1 MNEYKISL
9 SGAAAQGAPRPKNKF
24 WLKFLGL
31 LFLLLLVGGGFMALK
46 VGNTFWVISERIAS
60 FLGTRTQDF
69 PQADPAEQNRI
80 DILVLGLRGEGEEHG
95 GSLTDTLL
103 LVSIKTDEKKVAL
116 ISIPRDTYLKLPV
129 VNRKTKI
136 NEAFE
141 LGERAEPGGGGLF
154 LAKRAVQEIVGVNID
169 YVVSVDFRAFQ
180 EIVDQVLSGIDV
192 EVAKP
197 FRENLQWGGI
207 DFYVP
212 QGIVHMDGNTAL
224 YYVRS
229 RFTTSD
235 FDRARRQQ
243 EVLLAMRKKASAL
256 GLAAHPEKVISILTT
271 LGRHIRA
278 DANANDILKLVT
290 LGREYASIAPE
301 RLVIDTSTGLLAS
314 ASIDGAYVLLPTTGS
329 FIPIHDRVR
338 NIFEETR

>member
-9 SGAAAQGAPRPKNKF
+9 NGAPSEGAPHPKNKF

-31 LFLLLLVGGGFMALK
+31 LLLLLLVGGGFMVLK
-46 VGNTFWVISERIAS
+46 IGNTFSVISEHIAS

-69 PQADPAEQNRI
+69 PPANPAEQNRI

-103 LVSIKTDEKKVAL
+103 LVSIKTDEKKIAFV
-116 ISIPRDTYLKLPV
+116 SIPRDTYLELPV
-129 VNRKTKI
+129 VNRKAKI

-141 LGERAEPGGGGLF
+141 LGERAQPGGGGLF

-180 EIVDQVLSGIDV
+180 EIVDNVLSGIDV
-192 EVAKP
+192 DVAKP
-197 FRENLQWGGI
+197 FRENLQWGGT

-212 QGIVHMDGNTAL
+212 QGTVHMNGETAL

-243 EVLLAMRKKASAL
+243 EVLLAMRKKASTL
-256 GLAAHPEKVISILTT
+256 GLATHPEKVISILTT
-271 LGRHIRA
+271 LGRHVRA
-278 DANANDILKLVT
+278 DANANDILKLAT
-290 LGREYASIAPE
+290 LGREYASVVPS
-301 RLVIDTSTGLLAS
+301 RLVIDTSTGLLTS
-314 ASIDGAYVLLPTTGS
+314 ASINGAYVLLPTTGS
-329 FIPIHDRVR
+329 FIPIQDRER
-338 NIFEETR
+338 NIFEETK